1 MGSSQ
6 VTFNSSLTQKYMWS
20 LVNWRTTTCII
31 ILLQYVI
38 TMAPMLCLLLN
49 YSTRDVC
56 TKHERSV
63 ECYEISLTWDSM
75 GKWIPYCLSQT
86 LQIKLDRAN
95 TVHEWSFHV
104 FFGVDWQSKWPSPQ
118 GAFWQRTL
126 WECEKSLF
134 LGKCAIDERYSG
146 EPLLM

>member
-6 VTFNSSLTQKYMWS
+6 VTINSSLTQKYMWS

-95 TVHEWSFHV
+95 TVHEWSFHI
-104 FFGVDWQSKWPSPQ
+104 FLAWIGSPNDRHHR
-118 GAFWQRTL
+118 AFSD
-126 WECEKSLF
+126 KGHYGNVKKNLF
-134 LGKCAIDERYSG
+134 LGKCAIDE
-146 EPLLM
+146 PLLM